1 MTTARDELIEWLRDA
16 YAMERGLEV
25 SLRKLAEQEALDG
38 DMRERV
44 RLHLQETRNHA
55 EAVEKCLSQMGEET
69 SGVKTVLAQAAE
81 GAMGIG
87 TAFVRDERVKDML
100 SGCAMEHFEIACYKA
115 IRAAA
120 KVAGESE
127 IVTLCNRILPEE
139 ERMAEW
145 FAAHLDDVV
154 SAHLARLSP
163 R

>member
-115 IRAAA
+115 IR
-120 KVAGESE
+120 GCRESGWRKRD
-127 IVTLCNRILPEE
+127 CNAVQPDSSGGREDGGMVC
-139 ERMAEW
+139 RT
-145 FAAHLDDVV
+145 
-154 SAHLARLSP
+154 P